1 MTFQAI
7 DLNKKGKDSK
17 HPMYRRLVHSAVDVP
32 TIQEVK
38 LLPWCRR
45 LRPGCLLRLSLKPAD
60 VAPTPRA
67 TAFKFYVLPALVQ
80 IRCHLIKGLALSH
93 VWMLIPTCWLKQTC
107 GSLVSSMF
115 RCRVHTWR
123 LVPRFSRCA

>member
-38 LLPWCRR
+38 LLPCCCR
-45 LRPGCLLRLSLKPAD
+45 LPPGCLPCLSLKPAD
-60 VAPTPRA
+60 VASTPRA
-67 TAFKFYVLPALVQ
+67 AAFKFHVLALVQ
-80 IRCHLIKGLALSH
+80 ISCHLIKGLALSH
-93 VWMLIPTCWLKQTC
+93 VWILVLTCWLKQMY

-123 LVPRFSRCA
+123 WVPRFSRRA